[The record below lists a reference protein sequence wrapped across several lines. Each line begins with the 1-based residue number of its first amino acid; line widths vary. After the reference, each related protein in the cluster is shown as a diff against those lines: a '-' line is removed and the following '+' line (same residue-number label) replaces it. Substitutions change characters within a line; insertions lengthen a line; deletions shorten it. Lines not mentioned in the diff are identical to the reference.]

1 MKRKKTFEV
10 EDVTAVDR
18 AVKHSNHPD
27 YHGETESLP
36 DAGSKGVP
44 ASKSDAAQISRPG
57 ENPGLGDTH
66 PVKLNPSQ
74 RRARAFTQRS
84 EMGEANKTGGR

>member
-1 MKRKKTFEV
+1 MKRKKTFEI

-36 DAGSKGVP
+36 SAGSKGVP
-44 ASKSDAAQISRPG
+44 ASKSGAAQISRPG
-57 ENPGLGDTH
+57 ERVNLSDVDKP
-66 PVKLNPSQ
+66 KLDAEL
-74 RRARAFTQRS
+74 ARAHALNTRS
-84 EMGEANKTGGR
+84 EMGDAEKEGGW